1 APTRE
6 TGAPRPVLRCH
17 GCRAANRCLRCLP
30 GTQGA
35 VCRVLTKAEGPS
47 GADTP
52 LELVFHLP
60 AGYPACLP
68 GVSVG
73 SERLTRAQC
82 AAVKDKLLEQ
92 AQGFLPEPMVHQLV
106 VWVQQNLRHLLAAPG
121 SGAGPGTCPAASA
134 TEAEGPWMTLLH
146 LDHMRAKTRYVRTVR
161 QWASALGLTGRL
173 MFMGRVI
180 LLLLQGHRD
189 RVKEYLVLQK
199 TSKVDVDSSG
209 KKCRERMASVLWEAR
224 AQPGHARFL
233 AFEVKEFSSLDELRK
248 EFETAGLEAL
258 FPECVLGLVK

>member
-1 APTRE
+1 MAAPAQE
-6 TGAPRPVLRCH
+6 ELEALAAIFCGPGEWEVLSRS
-17 GCRAANRCLRCLP
+17 

-68 GVSVG
+68 GVSIS

-82 AAVKDKLLEQ
+82 AAVRDKLLEQ

-146 LDHMRAKTRYVRTVR
+146 LDHMRAKTRYVRT
-161 QWASALGLTGRL
+161 
-173 MFMGRVI
+173 
-180 LLLLQGHRD
+180 
-189 RVKEYLVLQK
+189 EYLVLQK

-224 AQPGHARFL
+224 APPGHARFL

-258 FPECVLGLVK
+258 FPEFVLGLVK

>member
-1 APTRE
+1 MAGPEEGLAAPAQE
-6 TGAPRPVLRCH
+6 ELEALAAIFCGPGEWEVLSRS
-17 GCRAANRCLRCLP
+17 

-35 VCRVLTKAEGPS
+35 MCRVLTKAEGPS

-68 GVSVG
+68 GVSVS

-82 AAVKDKLLEQ
+82 AAVRDKLLEQ

-146 LDHMRAKTRYVRTVR
+146 LDHMRAKTRYVRTKIWDPER
-161 QWASALGLTGRL
+161 RTPADN
-173 MFMGRVI
+173 F
-180 LLLLQGHRD
+180 LLAPQ
-189 RVKEYLVLQK
+189 EYLVLQK

-224 AQPGHARFL
+224 APPGHARFL
-233 AFEVKEFSSLDELRK
+233 AFEVKELSSLDELRK

>member
-1 APTRE
+1 M
-6 TGAPRPVLRCH
+6 
-17 GCRAANRCLRCLP
+17 
-30 GTQGA
+30 
-35 VCRVLTKAEGPS
+35 CRVLTKAEGPS

-68 GVSVG
+68 GVSVS

-82 AAVKDKLLEQ
+82 AAVRDKLLEQ

-189 RVKEYLVLQK
+189 RVKKIWDPERRTPADNFLLAPQEYLVLQK

-224 AQPGHARFL
+224 APPGHARFL
-233 AFEVKEFSSLDELRK
+233 AFEVKELSSLDELRK